1 MTPLKINHLRIIP
14 GMLIAVFV
22 FSACGLGSFIN
33 NDGKADPTP
42 TINSIDVSDGN
53 LDISST
59 PVVQEISEQKKTP
72 DPITVFRLDGTQEEI
87 PFAYTSSTDLLEAKI
102 ASGEWT
108 NEEGLVILLK
118 LFTGEIEFEDV
129 PDIEWVLELNGTGVV
144 RRANEYLAKEDNP
157 EIRRLLA
164 KLFPTQDVLD
174 VISQPANQTSHMG
187 SAKIA
192 MPIQQASPQ
201 TCENM
206 AENGFKVEFIK
217 EGSCYIYEE
226 SLINGYSYRVYYPYY
241 WQGDAEKE
249 GLVTA
254 AFKGLTDSVVV
265 YTDLGRME
273 NINMMFSLLPDPKV
287 PGTLAFQTYAP
298 KGVTCPL
305 TLLPDLS
312 AGKSD
317 VFLQSIAHEVFH
329 CFQDWNS
336 VTDGASNEWWIEGT
350 AEYFSNVVYPDVNFE
365 HRFLSQFDSR
375 SLFNSLMELSYEN
388 FIFFQHAANT
398 YGNEAIINLQRSL
411 GNANGASSALAAY
424 DNMDTTFQE
433 FVVGFAS
440 IGIKDTDGSMIAPE
454 KISSKFYRLIDEERD
469 YKYSSKAFV
478 ASRIL
483 MQYKKELRFL
493 QEPKEDQDGKYSTVK
508 AKERR
513 DPSKWSA
520 LPPELRSTCK
530 EDLKYLLVMTTTQ
543 STGSYEFT
551 AVVNKTEKA
560 ECDPCLL
567 GVWQIDN
574 DSFENYILGAM
585 TSQGGVQGFPPGSE
599 LFMEVEGEYLMEFKE
614 NSELLSRRDNLSV
627 TTGATGYPGFTSVID
642 AQGSG
647 NYSTRDGKQLDFF
660 DMNDYVNKAQGF
672 MNGVPF
678 SVNLM
683 PGGGTYNVFGQSD
696 TLSAEGYENSNEQAS
711 LSVNYVCNDET
722 LTLAHPEYGDLL
734 LKRVEKIMPTPIPTL
749 SP

>member
-1 MTPLKINHLRIIP
+1 MTTTKKKHLRIIP
-14 GMLIAVFV
+14 GMMILIFIL
-22 FSACGLGSFIN
+22 SACGFGSFLN
-33 NDGKADPTP
+33 NDGETDPIP
-42 TINSIDVSDGN
+42 TSNAM
-53 LDISST
+53 ISSENDDQILST
-59 PVVQEISEQKKTP
+59 PMVQEISEQNKPPET
-72 DPITVFRLDGTQEEI
+72 ITVFQLDGTQKEI
-87 PFAYTSSTDLLEAKI
+87 PLMYTTSTDLLEATI

-108 NEEGLVILLK
+108 MVEGLVILLK

-129 PDIEWVLELNGTGVV
+129 PGIERVLELNGTGVV
-144 RRANEYLAKEDNP
+144 RTANEYLTNEDNS

-164 KLFPTQDVLD
+164 KLFPTQEVLD
-174 VISQPANQTSHMG
+174 VISLPADQTSHVG

-206 AENGFKVEFIK
+206 AENGFKVEFVE

-226 SLINGYSYRVYYPYY
+226 SMINGHSYRVYYPSY

-254 AFKGLTDSVVV
+254 AFQGLTDSVVV
-265 YTDLGRME
+265 FTDLGRME

-287 PGTLAFQTYAP
+287 PETLAFQTYAP

-305 TLLPDLS
+305 TLLPDVS

-317 VFLQSIAHEVFH
+317 VFMQSIAHEVFH

-336 VTDGASNEWWIEGT
+336 VTVGSSNEWWIEGT

-365 HRFLSQFDSR
+365 HRFLSQFDSE
-375 SLFNSLMELSYEN
+375 SLFKSLMELSYEN

-411 GNANGASSALAAY
+411 GNANGTSSALAAY

-433 FVVGFAS
+433 FVVGYAS
-440 IGIKDTDGSMIAPE
+440 TGIKDTDGSMIAPE
-454 KISSKFYRLIDEERD
+454 MISSKFYRLIDEERD
-469 YKYSSKAFV
+469 YKYSTRAFV
-478 ASRIL
+478 ATRIL

-493 QEPKEDQDGKYSTVK
+493 QEPKENQDGKYSTVK

-543 STGSYEFT
+543 SSGKYEFT

-585 TSQGGVQGFPPGSE
+585 ASQGPVQGFPPGSE
-599 LFMEVEGEYLMEFKE
+599 LFMEVEGAYLMEFKE
-614 NSELLSRRDNLSV
+614 NSELLTRRDNLSV
-627 TTGATGYPGFTSVID
+627 TTGATGYPGFTTVID
-642 AQGSG
+642 SQGTG
-647 NYSTRDGKQLDFF
+647 KYSTVDGKKLDLFEM
-660 DMNDYVNKAQGF
+660 DDYVNQAQGF
-672 MNGVPF
+672 MNGLPI

-683 PGGGTYNVFGQSD
+683 PAGGSYNIFGQSA
-696 TLSAEGYENSNEQAS
+696 SAPGYENVNDQDA
-711 LSVNYVCNDET
+711 LTVNYVCNDDT
-722 LTLAHPEYGDLL
+722 LTITHSEYGDLL
-734 LKRVEKIMPTPIPTL
+734 FNRVEKIMPTPVPTL